1 MVFHWENRKNDWWA
15 LGNFIFKWTIPL
27 SRGRNGSRFIS
38 LMHCWCKIRLQA
50 LCVIPKIKCSCKMS
64 AANTEKWREMPLS
77 TKHKNKGSR
86 KTKLQQLLL
95 IFSVLVTELPSS
107 FQKKHPAGW
116 SNYAS
121 PLCHGPQTGRPSCLM
136 DFLLCGCAV
145 ADDYGLC
152 RDSLLADSFHSVISP
167 SRPLYDKL
175 ISKLG
180 GPQFGAVWQ
189 QVLCV
194 CQRDERTRQLH

>member
-1 MVFHWENRKNDWWA
+1 MKKTPTNTITTVQMTCLLHSNLTNKTTLVFHWENRKNDWWA

-38 LMHCWCKIRLQA
+38 LMHYWCKIRLQA

-107 FQKKHPAGW
+107 FQKKTSSW
-116 SNYAS
+116 
-121 PLCHGPQTGRPSCLM
+121 
-136 DFLLCGCAV
+136 
-145 ADDYGLC
+145 
-152 RDSLLADSFHSVISP
+152 
-167 SRPLYDKL
+167 L
-175 ISKLG
+175 I
-180 GPQFGAVWQ
+180 
-189 QVLCV
+189 
-194 CQRDERTRQLH
+194 